1 MGRFFAGSRDFA
13 AAGSLLSPLAG
24 GRSLGMLSAMRVVLA
39 TLHSKFIHPS
49 LALPC
54 LAAYCRDLPVELAIR
69 EFTVHEPK
77 ESILAALL
85 AEKPQVVAFSVYL
98 WNRRETLELV
108 DALVVAAP
116 ALRIVLGGPEVS
128 FEGAQFFARH
138 PGIAVLVRGEGE
150 LPLHGLLAAWAAG
163 GEPQGVARLAWRR
176 GDAVIE
182 GPDGPPLAHLD
193 SLPSPF
199 GLGLVELSRGF
210 VYYET
215 SRGCP
220 FECAFCMSA
229 LDATVRS
236 FSMARIKSDL
246 AWLLAQRVPKIK
258 FVDRTFNYDPAR
270 ARELFTFILEQ
281 NRGSHL
287 HFEIGG
293 HLLDEPTLEL
303 LEQVPADTFQ
313 FEIGVQSTLPAT
325 LAAIG
330 RRAPLERLLANVR
343 RLRQRSRV
351 QLHLDLIAGL
361 PGEGFAAFLASV
373 DRVAALAPH
382 HLQIEPV
389 KLLPGAPLRR
399 DAARL
404 GIRFDPNPPY
414 AVLAT
419 PDLDF
424 TELERLRGLGRLFDL
439 TFNSG
444 RCGGF
449 LDGLAD
455 VCGSLAAGLLQVE
468 AHWRR
473 RGHFR
478 HPLAQRGVFEALAEF
493 VAATF
498 EGDTHARL
506 REQLARDFARCE
518 RVVPGKVP
526 DFFNTELS
534 AAEQREVKAVVGQET
549 AAIRGQGIKLQHF
562 AAVFSHLP
570 ERAGRQ
576 VRLFLYL
583 SRSGKGM
590 QVREVILP
598 P

>member
-1 MGRFFAGSRDFA
+1 
-13 AAGSLLSPLAG
+13 
-24 GRSLGMLSAMRVVLA
+24 MLSAMRVVLA

-54 LAAYCRDLPVELAIR
+54 LAAYCRDLPVDLAIR

-85 AEKPQVVAFSVYL
+85 AEQPQVVAFSVYL

-108 DALVVAAP
+108 DALAVAAP

-128 FEGAQFFARH
+128 FDGDRLFNRH
-138 PGIAVLVRGEGE
+138 PRIDALVRGEGE
-150 LPLHGLLAAWAAG
+150 LPLHGLLAAWAG
-163 GEPQGVARLAWRR
+163 GAEPQGVARLAWRR

-182 GPDGPPLAHLD
+182 GPDGPPLAQLD

-210 VYYET
+210 VYYES

-258 FVDRTFNYDPAR
+258 FVDRTFNYDMAR
-270 ARELFTFILEQ
+270 ARELFTFILER

-287 HFEIGG
+287 HFEIGA

-325 LAAIG
+325 LAAIS
-330 RRAPLERLLANVR
+330 RRAPLERVLANVH
-343 RLRQRSRV
+343 RLRQKTRI

-361 PGEGFAAFLASV
+361 PGEGFDAFVASV
-373 DRVAALAPH
+373 DRVATLAPH

-399 DAARL
+399 DAERL

-414 AVLAT
+414 TVLAT
-419 PDLDF
+419 PELSF
-424 TELERLRGLGRLFDL
+424 AELERLRGLGRLFDL

-449 LDGLAD
+449 LDGLA
-455 VCGSLAAGLLQVE
+455 VACGSLAAGLLRVE

-478 HPLAQRGVFEALAEF
+478 HPLALRGVFEALAEF

-498 EGDTHARL
+498 EGDLQDRL
-506 REQLARDFARCE
+506 REELARDFALCE
-518 RVVPGKVP
+518 RVVPGRVP
-526 DFFNTELS
+526 DFFDTELS
-534 AAEQREVKAVVGQET
+534 EAEQREVKTVVGEET
-549 AAIRGQGIKLQHF
+549 AAIRGQGVKLQHF
-562 AAVFSHLP
+562 AAAFSHLQKTS
-570 ERAGRQ
+570 GRQ

-583 SRSGKGM
+583 TRSGKGM

>member
-1 MGRFFAGSRDFA
+1 
-13 AAGSLLSPLAG
+13 
-24 GRSLGMLSAMRVVLA
+24 MLSAMRVVLA

-54 LAAYCRDLPVELAIR
+54 LAAYCRDLPVDLAIR

-108 DALVVAAP
+108 DALAVAAP

-128 FEGAQFFARH
+128 FEGAQLFARH
-138 PGIAVLVRGEGE
+138 PGIAALVRGEGE

-163 GEPQGVARLAWRR
+163 GEPQDVARLAWRR

-193 SLPSPF
+193 GLPSPF

-270 ARELFTFILEQ
+270 ARELFTFILER

-287 HFEIGG
+287 HFEIGA

-330 RRAPLERLLANVR
+330 RRAPLERLLANIR
-343 RLRQRSRV
+343 RLRQRTRID
-351 QLHLDLIAGL
+351 LHLDLIAGL
-361 PGEGFAAFLASV
+361 PGEGFDGFC
-373 DRVAALAPH
+373 R
-382 HLQIEPV
+382 
-389 KLLPGAPLRR
+389 LRR
-399 DAARL
+399 SGGGTRSPTPADRAGQAPPRLTAAPRRREARHPFRPQPAL
-404 GIRFDPNPPY
+404 CGARHPG
-414 AVLAT
+414 
-419 PDLDF
+419 LDF
-424 TELERLRGLGRLFDL
+424 AELERLRGLGRLFDL

-449 LDGLAD
+449 LDGLAAF
-455 VCGSLAAGLLQVE
+455 CGSLAKGLLQVE
-468 AHWRR
+468 AHWR
-473 RGHFR
+473 G
-478 HPLAQRGVFEALAEF
+478 
-493 VAATF
+493 AAISAIPWPC
-498 EGDTHARL
+498 ARL
-506 REQLARDFARCE
+506 RDARGVR
-518 RVVPGKVP
+518 R
-526 DFFNTELS
+526 
-534 AAEQREVKAVVGQET
+534 R
-549 AAIRGQGIKLQHF
+549 
-562 AAVFSHLP
+562 HLRRHVTLGCGNNS
-570 ERAGRQ
+570 RA
-576 VRLFLYL
+576 
-583 SRSGKGM
+583 
-590 QVREVILP
+590 ILP
-598 P
+598 AASGSCRGRFRIFSTRS